1 MCPNFPGR
9 INSGT
14 ELKNL
19 DWEVVLSFEAHHH
32 TTTAVQRINDI
43 MCRRK
48 SMKKL
53 MVVVALLLL
62 ATSAF
67 AQASPGRFAGVAGAG
82 TTLNDDSC
90 DIGVTPAAT
99 LLLPYFEVD
108 FQAPKGEGVT
118 THFTI
123 TNTSNRPQ
131 IAHVTIWSD
140 WSVPVVDFNI
150 FLTGYDVQGIDLWDV
165 IARGEVPRTGIGTSP
180 ARQHNHPNS
189 PQGEFSANNWTGN
202 PAFLASATADCNP
215 AISGPIPGALLTAI
229 QAGLTGGVY
238 GFLGAGC
245 TVGSVRPTAVGYVT
259 VDVARTCSIK
269 LPTDPSYYTDDIAF
283 DNVLIGDTFR
293 IDPRAV
299 AGNLAGGTPMV
310 HIRAIPGGTVDAAG
324 VDILVPEG
332 DITFPYTFYRRY
344 TTLVGGVP
352 TKVDRRQPL
361 PGLFAAR
368 FVSLPQVDT
377 NLAIWREGQTR
388 APNCLT
394 PAQSANSRLRNAA
407 IPLTE
412 LVRFDEFENANTFVD
427 RLCEFS
433 PCLPGQEVS
442 FPETGAYDVDD
453 SNFFP
458 PYSAPPHRALDPAN
472 PNRSGWM
479 FLNLHH
485 SSLGTNGSQNWVQ
498 VQITAEGRFA
508 VDFDAAWLANGCT
521 PNPGE
526 SHVSDLN
533 SNYILGPVQ
542 NNPFSDAPFNP
553 DPPTTF

>member
-1 MCPNFPGR
+1 
-9 INSGT
+9 
-14 ELKNL
+14 LKNL
-19 DWEVVLSFEAHHH
+19 DWEVVLSFEAHHQ
-32 TTTAVQRINDI
+32 TFTAVQRTNNI

-53 MVVVALLLL
+53 LVVVALLLL

-67 AQASPGRFAGVAGAG
+67 AQATPGRFAGAAGAG

-108 FQAPKGEGVT
+108 FRAPKGEGIT

-123 TNTSNRPQ
+123 TNTSRLPQ

-165 IARGEVPRTGIGTSP
+165 IARGEVPRTGIGASP
-180 ARQHNHPNS
+180 TVFHANS
-189 PQGEFSANNWTGN
+189 PVGEFSARNRLAGNIPGN
-202 PAFLASATADCNP
+202 PAFLASSLVDCNP

-229 QAGLTGGVY
+229 QQGLTGGTY

-245 TVGSVRPTAVGYVT
+245 TVGTVRNNAVGYVT

-269 LPTDPSYYTDDIAF
+269 LPTDPSYYTDEIAF

-310 HIRAIPGGTVDAAG
+310 HIRAIPGGTVDGAG
-324 VDILVPEG
+324 NVILVPEG
-332 DITFPYTFYRRY
+332 EITFPYTFYRRY
-344 TTLVGGVP
+344 TPLVGLVP
-352 TKVDRRQPL
+352 SKVDRRQPL

-368 FVSLPQVDT
+368 FVSLPQVET
-377 NLAIWREGQTR
+377 SLAIWREGATR
-388 APNCLT
+388 SPTCTGAVPGSN
-394 PAQSANSRLRNAA
+394 NRLNNRD

-442 FPETGAYDVDD
+442 FPETGAFNVDD
-453 SNFFP
+453 STHFP
-458 PYSAPPHRALDPAN
+458 PYAAPPHRALDPAT

-485 SSLGTNGSQNWVQ
+485 SELGTNGSQNWVQ
-498 VQITAEGRFA
+498 VQMTAEGRFA

-526 SHVSDLN
+526 SHVSAPG
-533 SNYILGPVQ
+533 SNYWLGPVQ
-542 NNPFSDAPFNP
+542 NNPFTGAPFNP
-553 DPPTTF
+553 NPPTTF